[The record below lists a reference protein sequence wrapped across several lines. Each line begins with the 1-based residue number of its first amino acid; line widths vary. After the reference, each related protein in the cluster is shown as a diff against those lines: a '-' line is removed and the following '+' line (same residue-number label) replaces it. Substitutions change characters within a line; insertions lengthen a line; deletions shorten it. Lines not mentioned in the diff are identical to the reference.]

1 MKINARL
8 FGPIIVLA
16 AALALASG
24 CSMWARLTYGPPFTT
39 PSPQPPD
46 PLASWTFYS
55 FPGWG
60 PNPNGHN
67 NNILNSTITIDYE
80 NFIKTNNLGL
90 MGAITGYYEDG
101 NGQHA
106 IEFVASPPKLNATW
120 NYVLIYD
127 KDNKRTKV
135 IKYNYSGVYQS

>member
-1 MKINARL
+1 MKK
-8 FGPIIVLA
+8 LA
-16 AALALASG
+16 AFTGLILIMLVSILFICRPVTSKSISDPVAG
-24 CSMWARLTYGPPFTT
+24 WAFQTFDDFL
-39 PSPQPPD
+39 PSSQRHHYHLD
-46 PLASWTFYS
+46 SA
-55 FPGWG
+55 
-60 PNPNGHN
+60 
-67 NNILNSTITIDYE
+67 ITDDYH
-80 NFIKTNNLGL
+80 NFIKTNNLNL